1 MWGRAATHRV
11 NEEPRAVVAHTPQH
25 SYNFGE
31 EPHVKHGPGQLN
43 VAKVP
48 GTGGHV
54 TSTGLAALPS
64 LNDTLTRVHET

>member
-1 MWGRAATHRV
+1 
-11 NEEPRAVVAHTPQH
+11 VVAHTPQH